1 MTWGTVFFGFKDNDW
16 RIEPH
21 ENKTSYCI
29 AKETTECTG
38 SPQNSL
44 SDSPSTILTLSGLA
58 RVVQFLGWLS
68 SVSYSRTKP
77 MPSSHPQA
85 WIWMWEE
92 SPSDSTSSTYPHS
105 AVVAL
110 ALFLVSP
117 WASPS
122 RVKPT
127 RVVSTA
133 PHWLSVWECSS
144 YPSPAWSK
152 LES

>member
-1 MTWGTVFFGFKDNDW
+1 MTWGTVFSGFKDNDW

-29 AKETTECTG
+29 AKETIECTG
-38 SPQNSL
+38 SSQNSL

-92 SPSDSTSSTYPHS
+92 SPSDFHLQHLPTLSCGCPGSCFGFSLGEPLQSQAHS
-105 AVVAL
+105 CCLHSPTL
-110 ALFLVSP
+110 AFSLGMQLLP
-117 WASPS
+117 
-122 RVKPT
+122 
-127 RVVSTA
+127 
-133 PHWLSVWECSS
+133 
-144 YPSPAWSK
+144 
-152 LES
+152 